1 MKIRNIIVSLC
12 LAAASTVWAGPK
24 YVFYFIGD
32 GMGMGQ
38 IMAAHT
44 YNRVALG
51 NDSALQ
57 MMRFPYAG
65 ILTTYSASSTVT
77 DSAAAGTA
85 LATGHK
91 TNNGVLGLN
100 ADSVAV
106 TSMAKILHDNGWGVA
121 LVTTVAPD
129 DATPGAFYACAQPR
143 NVL

>member
-57 MMRFPYAG
+57 MMRCP
-65 ILTTYSASSTVT
+65 
-77 DSAAAGTA
+77 
-85 LATGHK
+85 
-91 TNNGVLGLN
+91 
-100 ADSVAV
+100 
-106 TSMAKILHDNGWGVA
+106 
-121 LVTTVAPD
+121 
-129 DATPGAFYACAQPR
+129 
-143 NVL
+143 